1 MSLSA
6 ISSAASTVL
15 SAVGFH
21 PHGHRRGAQAD
32 KSSTSS
38 TSSITGSTSGIPI
51 GQLPVGAS
59 TPLFNNI
66 LQSLQQTVGAAA
78 AVSGVAPA
86 AATTAG
92 TAGATAASGSTSTNG
107 ARANVQAFMHTLFQ
121 ALKQD
126 GLGAGT
132 SGAVPSGAAPSGAAP
147 ATSALPS
154 GATPAAAGGQ
164 YQANLVASLQTLVRQ
179 VGSGTAANSA
189 TANLNAA
196 YQNLMNTA
204 GAGTSAAS
212 SGAAANQSSTTALQN
227 FLNNLLQNLQ
237 SGGVHSLSGVG
248 NNLNASV

>member
-132 SGAVPSGAAPSGAAP
+132 SGAAP

-154 GATPAAAGGQ
+154 GATPAATGGQ